1 MQFRPV
7 FVVVAATVIFS
18 LSCAGASI
26 TNITVMNNSGGSFV
40 SDEGYRVREFRTE
53 SFTPA
58 KGTPSGNSVSF
69 TNRFAWMSAQ
79 RVFPGRSDVLL
90 SHASTVAYDLTFTVD
105 DPLSLGY
112 SLTIDS
118 LIRGYVT
125 AFWESNSSAFPSVVF
140 AAGTGMAATFNDGS
154 GFGPLIPELAT
165 DLEIATATD
174 ANPFVNRLVSR
185 AGGYAADT
193 YTGTRVFTLR
203 YSTMAN
209 NASAA
214 LQNFNTGEA
223 DVRFGLDPTSTLF
236 LNAAYPGVDGEAA
249 NTHGHFLTITAD
261 FNEQPS
267 PVPEPGSFSLML
279 AASLLWIG
287 RKWKRR
293 PGKAG

>member
-193 YTGTRVFTLR
+193 YTGTCVFTLR

-287 RKWKRR
+287 RKWKRG